1 LSIEHKRGV
10 ALARLFQVVTLMHG
24 GGRLTQQDIA
34 EVCGC
39 SDRQIRRD
47 LLVLQAA
54 GVPFH
59 FNRREGYRLED
70 DWSPLQLSLTLQE
83 VLALLLAR
91 QAAIGPDMPFTHSAS
106 TAFDKITA
114 LLPASLREC
123 LEKEEA
129 VSYYSRG
136 RRDYAGAPWGRLLTA
151 IQCHERL
158 EMDYY
163 TLERDACSVRR
174 IDPYHIVWMQ
184 HYCQLIAYC
193 HKRKKV
199 INFAMDCIRG
209 LQSTGETFTIL
220 PKFSLAEHL
229 RGAAGPML
237 GDPVEIRVNF
247 DAGIARWARRRAW
260 GFPHKLIEQT
270 DGSVILEGTV
280 RGIDDIR
287 KELLAWGR
295 HARVLAPHSLADAM
309 RKEACA
315 IAALYT
321 ADEKTSSDISPPS

>member
-1 LSIEHKRGV
+1 M
-10 ALARLFQVVTLMHG
+10 ARLFQIVTLMHG
-24 GGRLTQQDIA
+24 SGRLTQQDMA

-47 LLVLQAA
+47 LLALQAA
-54 GVPFH
+54 GVPF
-59 FNRREGYRLED
+59 RSTRKEGYRLED

-91 QAAIGPDMPFTHSAS
+91 QAVTGPDMPFTHSAS

-114 LLPASLREC
+114 LLPSSLRDC
-123 LEKEEA
+123 LEKEGA
-129 VSYYSRG
+129 ISYYSHG
-136 RRDYAGAPWGRLLTA
+136 RRDYTNAPWGRLLTA
-151 IQCHERL
+151 IQRRERL

-174 IDPYHIVWMQ
+174 IDPYHIVWVQ
-184 HYCQLIAYC
+184 NYCNLIAYC

-209 LQSTGETFTIL
+209 LQPTGETFTIL

-237 GDPVEIRVNF
+237 GDPVEIRVQF
-247 DAGIARWARRRAW
+247 HAGIARWAKRRAW

-295 HARVLAPHSLADAM
+295 NARVLAPLSLADAI
-309 RKEACA
+309 REEACA
-315 IAALYT
+315 IAALYA
-321 ADEKTSSDISPPS
+321 ADAKNSPNISVPC

>member
-1 LSIEHKRGV
+1 MTVEHKRGV
-10 ALARLFQVVTLMHG
+10 ALARLFQIVTLMYG
-24 GGRLTQQDIA
+24 GGRLTQQDMA

-54 GVPFH
+54 GVPFRS
-59 FNRREGYRLED
+59 NRREGYRLED

-83 VLALLLAR
+83 VLALLLAK
-91 QAAIGPDMPFTHSAS
+91 QAAIGPEMPFTYSAS

-114 LLPASLREC
+114 LLPASLRDC
-123 LEKEEA
+123 LEKEETI
-129 VSYYSRG
+129 SYYSRG
-136 RRDYAGAPWGRLLTA
+136 RRDYAGAPWGRLMTA
-151 IQCHERL
+151 IQHRESL

-174 IDPYHIVWMQ
+174 IDPYRIVWMQ
-184 HYCQLIAYC
+184 NYCQLIAYC

-209 LQSTGETFTIL
+209 LQSTGETFTLL

-237 GDPVEIRVNF
+237 GDPVEIRVCFN
-247 DAGIARWARRRAW
+247 AKIARWAKRRAW
-260 GFPHKLIEQT
+260 SFPCTLADQP
-270 DGSVILEGTV
+270 DGSVIMEGTV

-295 HARVLAPHSLADAM
+295 HVCVLAPLSLADAM
-309 RKEACA
+309 REEACA
-315 IAALYT
+315 IAALYI
-321 ADEKTSSDISPPS
+321 ADEKTTSNISPSC